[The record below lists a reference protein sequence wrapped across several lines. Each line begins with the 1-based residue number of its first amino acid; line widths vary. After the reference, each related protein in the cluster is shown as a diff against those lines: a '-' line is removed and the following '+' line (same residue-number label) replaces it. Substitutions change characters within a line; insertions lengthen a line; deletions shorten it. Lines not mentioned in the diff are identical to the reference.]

1 MDRFKCKGRPTGHHG
16 FLPPSS
22 GGSGHSQGLCTA
34 VHCASLNWQLWTSV
48 SKISCAVWWLNGR
61 EKMGPGILQCPF
73 LQGFTSGPWKLPHY
87 PLFGWFCVQ
96 NACQFISCPCALQ
109 SKIATKRW
117 IPETACGVDIPL
129 SLSLLSPYSPVLFSA
144 WLFFGKFMANQPT
157 NAKHANLEQKIRFKT
172 SFVSRSPW
180 YPSIYSQGP
189 CNPLKPP
196 PAFRQSL
203 PLGGSGQRKK
213 VPSTSRRKPTKY
225 SLFLADRGCWQ
236 WSVMIHLCPKKWSV
250 LIILIIY
257 KWRFLAGKV
266 IESNWSSPMIPRA
279 SWTWGRPSLRR
290 QCVRICHNAVKLKGR
305 MWFFSPSQRAMLF
318 ISGIYIL
325 FRPSV

>member
-22 GGSGHSQGLCTA
+22 GGPLTA
-34 VHCASLNWQLWTSV
+34 KALHRRPLRLAQLAALDV
-48 SKISCAVWWLNGR
+48 SFQDILRCLVMKWPG
-61 EKMGPGILQCPF
+61 KTGPGILQCPF

-109 SKIATKRW
+109 SKMATKGW
-117 IPETACGVDIPL
+117 IPEKACGVDIPL
-129 SLSLLSPYSPVLFSA
+129 SLSLSFSLHTLPYFFPHDIFLASSWLISQSMLSTQILND
-144 WLFFGKFMANQPT
+144 L
-157 NAKHANLEQKIRFKT
+157 QKIRFKT

-180 YPSIYSQGP
+180 YSSIYSQGP
-189 CNPLKPP
+189 THWNRRPHP

-225 SLFLADRGCWQ
+225 SLFLVDRRCWQ
-236 WSVMIHLCPKKWSV
+236 WSVMIHLCPKNGV
-250 LIILIIY
+250 
-257 KWRFLAGKV
+257 F
-266 IESNWSSPMIPRA
+266 
-279 SWTWGRPSLRR
+279 
-290 QCVRICHNAVKLKGR
+290 
-305 MWFFSPSQRAMLF
+305 
-318 ISGIYIL
+318 
-325 FRPSV
+325 

>member
-1 MDRFKCKGRPTGHHG
+1 MG
-16 FLPPSS
+16 FYHRLR
-22 GGSGHSQGLCTA
+22 GVRSQPRLCTA

-61 EKMGPGILQCPF
+61 EKMAPVSFSALSSKVSLQAPENYPTTHCLDGFVFKTLANSYHAPAPSKAKLQLNDEF
-73 LQGFTSGPWKLPHY
+73 L
-87 PLFGWFCVQ
+87 
-96 NACQFISCPCALQ
+96 
-109 SKIATKRW
+109 KRLVGL
-117 IPETACGVDIPL
+117 IYL
-129 SLSLLSPYSPVLFSA
+129 SLSLSILSRTFSA

-236 WSVMIHLCPKKWSV
+236 WSVMIHLCPKNGV
-250 LIILIIY
+250 
-257 KWRFLAGKV
+257 F
-266 IESNWSSPMIPRA
+266 
-279 SWTWGRPSLRR
+279 
-290 QCVRICHNAVKLKGR
+290 
-305 MWFFSPSQRAMLF
+305 
-318 ISGIYIL
+318 
-325 FRPSV
+325 